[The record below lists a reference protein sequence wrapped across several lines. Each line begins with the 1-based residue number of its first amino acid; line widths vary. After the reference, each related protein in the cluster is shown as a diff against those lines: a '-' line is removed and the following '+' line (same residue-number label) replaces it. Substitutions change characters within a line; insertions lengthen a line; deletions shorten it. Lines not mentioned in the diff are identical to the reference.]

1 MNGKTRPNPWLS
13 IPASDYEGHMESP
26 GVDQQRLL
34 RDLLRERVEEFRP
47 AALAVLGCA
56 TGAGF
61 ETIDPSI
68 VRRLIA
74 IDINPEYVE
83 LVRHRHATRLPGLE
97 LICADVAAVDLPP
110 RSLNLF
116 HAALVLEYV
125 SPEMV
130 VGKAAAWLVPSGILS
145 VLVQLPS
152 QRGQVSDTPFVSL
165 KSLDGFMK
173 LVDPGDLAAIATRSG
188 FAAVRSYTVTWV
200 GGKSFLAAIY
210 RLEGTR
216 NEQ

>member
-1 MNGKTRPNPWLS
+1 M
-13 IPASDYEGHMESP
+13 
-26 GVDQQRLL
+26 RL
-34 RDLLRERVEEFRP
+34 
-47 AALAVLGCA
+47 
-56 TGAGF
+56 T
-61 ETIDPSI
+61 
-68 VRRLIA
+68 
-74 IDINPEYVE
+74 
-83 LVRHRHATRLPGLE
+83 ATRLPGLE